1 MKQLATKKV
10 KKGISYYFLLA
21 FGIIWAIAT
30 LYPFLITIFSSLKT
44 NDEIFGS
51 MLSAPKNPVWENYK
65 NAIVSAR
72 IDRCIFNSLLV
83 SVFSTLGI
91 VILASMIAFVLA
103 RTKFK
108 LNKLIYGLFLTGIVL
123 PIYATLIPLVKM
135 TTKISFL
142 KTNSFVTLI
151 IIYIATSLPTS
162 IFIITG
168 FMKTISKELDEAA
181 IIDGCST
188 PRLFFNIIF
197 PVSVPALSTAAILDF
212 LNCYN
217 EMTFALIFLSDR
229 SKYTI
234 SLGMLYFSGQ
244 KVVYMGPM
252 FAAIVISSI
261 PMILIYMIFQ
271 DKIQSGMVAGAVK
284 G

>member
-83 SVFSTLGI
+83 SIFSTLGI